1 MNNTHRRKVG
11 AKVTLALLSVFI
23 LLILLGPTVSSQML
37 GDVNF
42 DGVVDIRDVVLVQRH
57 ILGYQPPL
65 TSAQLTVADVNGD
78 GMVNVVDANLMMQ
91 YIQGYI
97 NSFPTH
103 HLHAPVLI
111 SPVEGTSIDGSMVSF
126 QWGAVTGAT
135 RYQLEITKVSDGTV
149 FRTVDLNNV
158 TTTTQYAFAND
169 GAQYRWRVRAGSSTQ
184 WGAWSLHRTFTN
196 GAALPAPTLGS
207 PANNA
212 SLDSTS
218 VSFQWSAVTGAT
230 RYQLE
235 VVRVSDSFVFKNIEL
250 LNTTGATQSGFP
262 NDGTE
267 YRWRVRAGNTHAW
280 GAWTAYRN
288 FNSGV
293 VLPAPTLSSP
303 ANNSAISGTSVLFR
317 WNEVSGATKYQIEV
331 LKGSE
336 SVPFKD
342 VTVGS
347 VTMSEQFGFLRDGTQ
362 YRWRVR
368 AGNNTGWGAWSG
380 YFFLTS
386 GQFPAVPVLVSP
398 TGTVTPVP
406 GRQVSFSWQAVA
418 GAINYEL
425 EIVNERT
432 GAYVTKESVG
442 NVTSSVQRGFEDD
455 AATYKWRVRAANSEG
470 WGAWSNYATFV
481 NGNTPGA
488 PVLSRPEH
496 NENIGRSW
504 TNFEWKAVVG
514 ADRYELEIK
523 DSAGQI
529 YRTTTVYG
537 FTTSL
542 QQDFP
547 VDGGQYTWRVRA
559 GNANGWGS
567 LWAPA
572 RSFTVGSAF
581 AAPVHLTPP
590 AYSTQTGTSIPFTWR
605 TVDGAT
611 IYELEVIDFITGN
624 VLKNPTVTTAIG
636 SIQTSTQTDFV
647 PADQK
652 QYKWRVRAGKS
663 LAGGNQ
669 WGSWSGYWHFINEN
683 PANDVLPAPALT
695 SPAEGAIATGEAV
708 YFSWTTVTGA
718 TSYNLQV
725 LYANGSGT
733 QFVYKDNIPANIP
746 PYYQQGGFP
755 DDDTSFYWRVRASNA
770 DGTGRWSFYRQFTNG
785 FWWLMP

>member
-11 AKVTLALLSVFI
+11 AKVTLVLLSVLI
-23 LLILLGPTVSSQML
+23 LLILLSSAVSAQIL
-37 GDVNF
+37 GDVNN
-42 DGVVDIRDVVLVQRH
+42 DGYVDIRDVVLVQRY
-57 ILGYQPPL
+57 ILGQQML
-65 TSAQLTVADVNGD
+65 TPAQMAAADVNGD
-78 GMVNVVDANLMMQ
+78 GYVNVVDANLIMQ
-91 YIQGYI
+91 FVQGYI
-97 NSFPTH
+97 TSFPTH

-111 SPVEGTSIDGSMVSF
+111 APVADISIDGSMVSF

-135 RYQLEITKVSDGTV
+135 RYQLEITKVSDGTI
-149 FRTVDLNNV
+149 FRTVDLGNV

-169 GAQYRWRVRAGSSTQ
+169 GAHYRWRVRAGSSTQ

-235 VVRVSDSFVFKNIEL
+235 VVRVSDGFVFKNVEL
-250 LNTTGATQSGFP
+250 GNTTSASQSGFP

-267 YRWRVRAGNTHAW
+267 YRWRVRAGNAHAW

-288 FNSGV
+288 FSSGV

-303 ANNSAISGTSVLFR
+303 TNNSELSSSTVLFR
-317 WNEVSGATKYQIEV
+317 WNAVTGATKYQLEV
-331 LKGSE
+331 LRGTE
-336 SVPFKD
+336 TVPFKD
-342 VTVGS
+342 ITVGNI
-347 VTMSEQFGFLRDGTQ
+347 TMSEQFGFLRDGTQ

-380 YFFLTS
+380 YFTLTS
-386 GQFPAVPVLVSP
+386 GQLLAAPVLTSP
-398 TGTVTPVP
+398 ISTLTPVP
-406 GRQVSFSWQAVA
+406 GRQVTFSWQTVIR
-418 GAINYEL
+418 AINYEL

-432 GAYVTKESVG
+432 GAFVTKESVG

-455 AATYKWRVRAANSEG
+455 AATYKWRVRAASSEG

-504 TNFEWKAVVG
+504 TNFEWKPVPG

-529 YRTTTVYG
+529 YRTAVVSG
-537 FTTSL
+537 RTTSL

-547 VDGGQYTWRVRA
+547 VDGGQYTWRVRS

-590 AYSTQTGTSIPFTWR
+590 AFSTQTGTDIPFTWR

-624 VLKNPTVTTAIG
+624 VFKSATVITPATG
-636 SIQTSTQTDFV
+636 SVQSSTQIGFV

-683 PANDVLPAPALT
+683 PANALLPAPALT
-695 SPAEGAIATGEAV
+695 SPAVGAVATGEAV

-733 QFVYKDNIPANIP
+733 QFVNNAAINSP
-746 PYYQQGGFP
+746 PHLQGGFP
-755 DDDTSFYWRVRASNA
+755 DDVTPFYWRVRALNA
-770 DGTGRWSFYRQFTNG
+770 DGLGRWSFYRQFTNG
-785 FWWLMP
+785 FWWVMPF